1 MAAKVEIIY
10 EAEATSLKATVNEV
24 TKANDEMV
32 KGAQES
38 AKEIQNA
45 YKGAINNATKVLQ
58 GDFLKKAISGQ
69 VTLVQSL
76 GKAGAALKPLA
87 NSLDETSK
95 KLKIVVQSE
104 DDVKKLEDRLRKL
117 SLEGKRNTEE
127 FQTIAQAV
135 GEYKSAIIA
144 ADRAVDLYAK
154 QTDAATGRI
163 GELEDKLYDLALAGQ
178 TNSQEFKDLVKEVAV
193 FKRAIVETDAQV
205 DALTQRGSQLT
216 GFVQSVELVGSAFQ
230 AVEGAAAL
238 FGAENEELQKT
249 LLRLQAIT
257 AITSALEQGRAIITE
272 QLAKKTGI
280 ATAAQTAYNVVVGQS
295 TGLLKGIRIAL
306 AATGIGLFV
315 VGLVALVENFDKVK
329 RALENSIP
337 GFKTVSNAIGD
348 VVDTIKEWVGASG
361 DAERAGAAFDA
372 AAKKQN
378 DATKAIVD
386 SYNRR
391 IAVEQAAGR
400 NTTQLEL
407 EREQAVIDANKK
419 ILKDYQLASTE
430 IIKLNAE
437 QKQAAIDTATAAK
450 DAVDE
455 SENNILVI
463 RAESAKKAA
472 DIAAENAKA
481 IAKAQIDTFR
491 NLQNETAKLQSDFD
505 NKAAEDRKNSE
516 KKLQVELT
524 DLADTSLQT
533 QLDTRLA
540 FLQRLEIEEGS
551 SLDRRINI
559 IELEA
564 KIRQANIK
572 EQVSDVKKANELIA
586 LDEAQTQQKIRE
598 ERKKSNDEAIDQA
611 FEIAQ
616 AVAGTLGSIIELQGI
631 QAEKRIEAINAASE
645 QEKLAIERST
655 ASEADKQRKLDALR
669 LRTEQKVAAEKRRQ
683 AVAEKAQAIFEATI
697 GTAVAVA
704 NAKTPVLK
712 ALAVAS
718 GIAQI
723 AIIASTPIPK
733 FKKGG
738 AVGGRSHEAGGTLIE
753 AERGEFVVNKN
764 SAGRHRTELDALNR
778 SSAAFRK
785 LIDERYVRPAILSYA
800 SKRKDGITVNAS
812 LNSKSMERELKG
824 LRKDINKQRTVVNIN
839 GLDSRYSWHQ
849 N

>member
-117 SLEGKRNTEE
+117 SIEGKRNTEE

-280 ATAAQTAYNVVVGQS
+280 AAVATKLYAAATAGATAATTAFRVA
-295 TGLLKGIRIAL
+295 I
-306 AATGIGLFV
+306 AATG
-315 VGLVALVENFDKVK
+315 VGLLITGIAL
-329 RALENSIP
+329 L
-337 GFKTVSNAIGD
+337 
-348 VVDTIKEWVGASG
+348 VD
-361 DAERAGAAFDA
+361 RLRDA
-372 AAKKQN
+372 AANQAAFNRSLELSKQ
-378 DATKAIVD
+378 AAEGSRKAIQELQ
-386 SYNRR
+386 N
-391 IAVEQAAGR
+391 Q
-400 NTTQLEL
+400 QLEL
-407 EREQAVIDANKK
+407 STRYKLAAGEIKQAEADKQKLIQETTKTVQDNIKIEQGAQKENTEQIKRLSADLAKSRQADAKSAARTGQEVRSAETKDIEKQIATQESELKASQFREQALTI
-419 ILKDYQLASTE
+419 T
-430 IIKLNAE
+430 LNQRISDINRTFAREEQAE
-437 QKQAAIDTATAAK
+437 RDEEAK
-450 DAVDE
+450 
-455 SENNILVI
+455 
-463 RAESAKKAA
+463 
-472 DIAAENAKA
+472 
-481 IAKAQIDTFR
+481 
-491 NLQNETAKLQSDFD
+491 
-505 NKAAEDRKNSE
+505 KAAEDR
-516 KKLQVELT
+516 
-524 DLADTSLQT
+524 
-533 QLDTRLA
+533 
-540 FLQRLEIEEGS
+540 
-551 SLDRRINI
+551 
-559 IELEA
+559 A
-564 KIRQANIK
+564 K
-572 EQVSDVKKANELIA
+572 
-586 LDEAQTQQKIRE
+586 
-598 ERKKSNDEAIDQA
+598 
-611 FEIAQ
+611 
-616 AVAGTLGSIIELQGI
+616 
-631 QAEKRIEAINAASE
+631 AA
-645 QEKLAIERST
+645 K
-655 ASEADKQRKLDALR
+655 
-669 LRTEQKVAAEKRRQ
+669 
-683 AVAEKAQAIFEATI
+683 
-697 GTAVAVA
+697 
-704 NAKTPVLK
+704 
-712 ALAVAS
+712 
-718 GIAQI
+718 
-723 AIIASTPIPK
+723 
-733 FKKGG
+733 
-738 AVGGRSHEAGGTLIE
+738 
-753 AERGEFVVNKN
+753 
-764 SAGRHRTELDALNR
+764 
-778 SSAAFRK
+778 
-785 LIDERYVRPAILSYA
+785 
-800 SKRKDGITVNAS
+800 
-812 LNSKSMERELKG
+812 
-824 LRKDINKQRTVVNIN
+824 
-839 GLDSRYSWHQ
+839 
-849 N
+849 